1 MPRASAKS
9 YRMKGVVAEYFS
21 VHSLPSGRGS
31 GAELAAHGRPGKLS
45 NVPEGPRTVGI
56 ILEASRRPRN
66 LYRESKKNKT
76 PNSEP

>member
-31 GAELAAHGRPGKLS
+31 GAELSAHGRP
-45 NVPEGPRTVGI
+45 
-56 ILEASRRPRN
+56 
-66 LYRESKKNKT
+66 
-76 PNSEP
+76 